1 MSAVLATLRRRL
13 SPARFLIGNGMP
25 YHGRRGWN
33 LALVLLIVATGAWAT
48 AESPDFLT
56 FHYLFDAVE
65 GAAVSALL
73 ALGLTV
79 VVIIGE
85 IDISLTSNLALCTV
99 AAGMLGQAGAPA
111 ALIVIASLLVGG
123 ALGFINGALV
133 GYLGLPSLAVTLG
146 ALGAYQALAFIIGGH
161 AGFTAFPPAISA
173 LGFGAVGAVPVSL
186 IVFLAVAAAVSV
198 VLNLTTIGRTFYA
211 IGRNPEATR
220 RTGISVPFGRTIAF
234 VVAGLVAGLA
244 ALVFV
249 GFYGSGGGD
258 SAAGTILTVVTIV
271 ALGGV
276 DIYGGSGQISGV
288 VLAALLLLT
297 IQSGMAL
304 LNLSTTVQTI
314 VIGALLVLSLAASE
328 IMGGGAW
335 RRGLARSLARLRPA
349 SGGPEGGASPGG
361 GD

>member
-1 MSAVLATLRRRL
+1 MSAFVETLRSRL
-13 SPARFLIGNGMP
+13 SPSRLLGGSRMP

-33 LALVLLIVATGAWAT
+33 TALVLLILAAGAWAST
-48 AESPDFLT
+48 ASPRFLT
-56 FHYLFDAVE
+56 FQYLFNAAE

-99 AAGMLGQAGAPA
+99 AAGLLAQAGAPVP
-111 ALIVIASLLVGG
+111 LIVLASLLTG
-123 ALGFINGALV
+123 AGLGLFNGALV
-133 GYLGLPSLAVTLG
+133 GCLGLPSLAVTLG
-146 ALGAYQALAFIIGGH
+146 TLGAYQALAFIVGGH
-161 AGFTAFPPAISA
+161 SGFTEFPPAIFA
-173 LGFGAVGAVPVSL
+173 LGFGAVGDVPVSL

-198 VLNLTTIGRTFYA
+198 ILNLTTLGRTFYA

-220 RTGISVPFGRTIAF
+220 RTGISAPLGKALAF
-234 VVAGLVAGLA
+234 VVAGAVAGLA

-258 SAAGTILTVVTIV
+258 SGAGTILTVVTIV

-276 DIYGGSGQISGV
+276 DIYGGSGQTSGV
-288 VLAALLLLT
+288 VLSAILLLV

-304 LNLSTTVQTI
+304 INLSTTIQTI
-314 VIGALLVLSLAASE
+314 VIGALLILSLAASGLMDGE
-328 IMGGGAW
+328 PWSG
-335 RRGLARSLARLRPA
+335 GLARRLRRLRL
-349 SGGPEGGASPGG
+349 GARDQGSA
-361 GD
+361 

>member
-1 MSAVLATLRRRL
+1 
-13 SPARFLIGNGMP
+13 MP

-361 GD
+361 GE

>member
-1 MSAVLATLRRRL
+1 MSAFVETLRSRL
-13 SPARFLIGNGMP
+13 SPARFLIGAGMP

-33 LALVLLIVATGAWAT
+33 LALVLLILVSGAWASS
-48 AESPDFLT
+48 ASQQFLS
-56 FHYLFDAVE
+56 FHYLSNAVE

-99 AAGMLGQAGAPA
+99 AAGMLAQAGAPVP
-111 ALIVIASLLVGG
+111 LIVLASLVVGAG
-123 ALGFINGALV
+123 LGLFNGVLV

-146 ALGAYQALAFIIGGH
+146 TLGAYQALAFIVGGH
-161 AGFTAFPPAISA
+161 AGYTEFPPAIFA

-186 IVFLAVAAAVSV
+186 IVFLGVASAVSV
-198 VLNLTTIGRTFYA
+198 ILNLTTLGRTFYA

-220 RTGISVPFGRTIAF
+220 RTGISVPLGKTLAF
-234 VVAGLVAGLA
+234 VVAGTVAGLA

-258 SAAGTILTVVTIV
+258 SGAGTILTVVTIV

-276 DIYGGSGQISGV
+276 DIYGGSGQTSGV
-288 VLAALLLLT
+288 VLSATLLLV

-304 LNLSTTVQTI
+304 INLSTTIQTI
-314 VIGALLVLSLAASE
+314 VIGALLIVSLAASE
-328 IMGGGAW
+328 IIDGRSW
-335 RRGLARSLARLRPA
+335 SRGLARQLRQMRLGTRGRDPA
-349 SGGPEGGASPGG
+349 
-361 GD
+361 

>member
-1 MSAVLATLRRRL
+1 MSAVGETLRSRL
-13 SPARFLIGNGMP
+13 SPARFLIGRGMP

-33 LALVLLIVATGAWAT
+33 LALVLLTLAAGAWASS
-48 AESPDFLT
+48 ASPEFLT
-56 FHYLFDAVE
+56 FRYLFNSVE

-99 AAGMLGQAGAPA
+99 TAGMLAQAGAPVP
-111 ALIVIASLLVGG
+111 LIVLASLLVGAG
-123 ALGFINGALV
+123 LGLFNGVLV

-146 ALGAYQALAFIIGGH
+146 TLGAYQALAFIVGGH
-161 AGFTAFPPAISA
+161 AGFTEFPPAIFA
-173 LGFGAVGAVPVSL
+173 LGFGTVGAVPVSL
-186 IVFLAVAAAVSV
+186 IVFLGVAAAVSV
-198 VLNLTTIGRTFYA
+198 ILNLTTLGRTFYA

-220 RTGISVPFGRTIAF
+220 RTGISLPLGKTIAF
-234 VVAGLVAGLA
+234 VVAGLIAGLA

-258 SAAGTILTVVTIV
+258 SGAGTILTVVTIV

-276 DIYGGSGQISGV
+276 DIYGGSGQTSGI
-288 VLAALLLLT
+288 VLSALLLLV

-304 LNLSTTVQTI
+304 INLSTSIQTI
-314 VIGALLVLSLAASE
+314 VIGALLILSLAASGL
-328 IMGGGAW
+328 MDRGVW
-335 RRGLARSLARLRPA
+335 SRGLARQLRQLRPGP
-349 SGGPEGGASPGG
+349 GGPDSA
-361 GD
+361 